1 METSAQ
7 QYGAVSIV
15 ASANLGGSL
24 MVVNFATNHRN
35 PSLILFI
42 LQEENKK
49 LGCRLL
55 EAVSKRKASKK
66 MSLR

>member
-1 METSAQ
+1 
-7 QYGAVSIV
+7 
-15 ASANLGGSL
+15 